1 MPLRAPAPGADRA
14 RLHQAALALE
24 TLIVKQL
31 VTTSKAFTGGE
42 GAGNGVRADM
52 FADALA
58 DAMVKGGG
66 IGLAA
71 QIERSLG
78 SAAPFDSA
86 SLRSGQ
92 TEKALLHSGRPGNVS
107 VRAERSPA
115 QPGEVEAPPTRTDPE
130 TFDPLSDALFASS
143 PAPARVTSAF
153 GARAD
158 PFTHREAHHAG
169 IDLSEPDG
177 EPIHAVLGGVVRAAG
192 ARGGYGN
199 AVEIDHGG
207 GVTTLYAHASELL
220 VSPGERVTPGQ
231 PVARVGHSGR
241 ATGAHLH
248 FEVRV
253 GGRAVDPA
261 RALRIYSRR
270 ADDTLGSGS

>member
-1 MPLRAPAPGADRA
+1 MPIRAGPEADRA
-14 RLHQAALALE
+14 RLHEAARALE
-24 TLIVKQL
+24 TLVVKQL
-31 VTTSKAFTGGE
+31 VTASKAFTGGE
-42 GAGNGVRADM
+42 GAGSGVRADM

-71 QIERSLG
+71 QIERSMGGGAPGGGAFGAGSLRERPPASQHRIGG
-78 SAAPFDSA
+78 SAP
-86 SLRSGQ
+86 
-92 TEKALLHSGRPGNVS
+92 EPPM
-107 VRAERSPA
+107 PA
-115 QPGEVEAPPTRTDPE
+115 TGDPE
-130 TFDPLSDALFASS
+130 TSTSFDPLADALFASS
-143 PAPARVTSAF
+143 PTAPRVTSGF
-153 GARAD
+153 GTRAD

-169 IDLSEPDG
+169 VDLAEPEG
-177 EPIHAVLGGVVRAAG
+177 APVHALLGGIVRTAG
-192 ARGGYGN
+192 DRGGYGQ
-199 AVEIDHGG
+199 AVEIDHGH

-220 VSPGERVTPGQ
+220 VAPGDSVTQGQ

-261 RALRIYSRR
+261 HALKVYARR
-270 ADDTLGSGS
+270 ADDVLGSGS

>member
-1 MPLRAPAPGADRA
+1 MPIRAGPEADRA
-14 RLHQAALALE
+14 RLHEAARALE
-24 TLIVKQL
+24 TLVVKQL
-31 VTTSKAFTGGE
+31 VTASKAFTGGE
-42 GAGNGVRADM
+42 GAGSGVRADM

-71 QIERSLG
+71 QIERSMG
-78 SAAPFDSA
+78 GNPTAAPA
-86 SLRSGQ
+86 SM
-92 TEKALLHSGRPGNVS
+92 TT
-107 VRAERSPA
+107 
-115 QPGEVEAPPTRTDPE
+115 PTSISTSISTPTPTSTPTSTSTPTAT
-130 TFDPLSDALFASS
+130 TFDPLADALFSSS
-143 PAPARVTSAF
+143 PTAPRLTSGF

-169 IDLSEPDG
+169 VDLAEPEG
-177 EPIHAVLGGVVRAAG
+177 APVHALLGGVVRTAG
-192 ARGGYGN
+192 DRGGYGQ
-199 AVEIDHGG
+199 AVEIDHGN

-220 VSPGERVTPGQ
+220 VAPGDSVTQGQ

-261 RALRIYSRR
+261 HALKVYARR
-270 ADDTLGSGS
+270 ADDVLGSGS

>member
-1 MPLRAPAPGADRA
+1 MPIRAGPEADRA
-14 RLHQAALALE
+14 RLHEAARALE
-24 TLIVKQL
+24 TLVVKQL
-31 VTTSKAFTGGE
+31 VTASKAFTGGE
-42 GAGNGVRADM
+42 GAGSGVRADM

-71 QIERSLG
+71 QIERSMG
-78 SAAPFDSA
+78 GNPTPAPAPGRTPTPTATAIPTATEPAAS
-86 SLRSGQ
+86 
-92 TEKALLHSGRPGNVS
+92 
-107 VRAERSPA
+107 
-115 QPGEVEAPPTRTDPE
+115 
-130 TFDPLSDALFASS
+130 FDPLADALFSSS
-143 PAPARVTSAF
+143 PSPPRLTSAF

-169 IDLSEPDG
+169 VDLAEPEG
-177 EPIHAVLGGVVRAAG
+177 APVHALLGGVVRAAG
-192 ARGGYGN
+192 DRGGYGQ
-199 AVEIDHGG
+199 AVEIDHGH

-220 VSPGERVTPGQ
+220 VAPGDSVTQGQ
-231 PVARVGHSGR
+231 PIARVGHSGR

-261 RALRIYSRR
+261 RALKVYARR
-270 ADDTLGSGS
+270 ADDVLGSGS